1 MSELT
6 TNINRN
12 NNNLQ
17 YDELIGSLVLD
28 VRARCNGCSKEICHI
43 GSLVV

>member
-17 YDELIGSLVLD
+17 YDELIGSLVLHKGLH
-28 VRARCNGCSKEICHI
+28 VTEMLNKFVTLGH
-43 GSLVV
+43 